1 MEEQHHRL
9 PKEEKK
15 LPSSSPLSSNSSS
28 CCRNRGRHP
37 RSVGKSVTQEK
48 SRPVCQTLRASLSRL
63 HPRLMI
69 RKRVLITRLISMITS
84 DHWRKFI
91 LCGQEDCEFS
101 SQLLEFLGSNLGEL
115 SLIDYDLQLN
125 EKAIR
130 WKTTRI
136 QYKQPQMPAGGAHTE
151 ADVAA
156 SWENQHRKAF

>member
-1 MEEQHHRL
+1 
-9 PKEEKK
+9 
-15 LPSSSPLSSNSSS
+15 
-28 CCRNRGRHP
+28 
-37 RSVGKSVTQEK
+37 
-48 SRPVCQTLRASLSRL
+48 
-63 HPRLMI
+63 MI
-69 RKRVLITRLISMITS
+69 RKRVHITRLISMITS

-101 SQLLEFLGSNLGEL
+101 SQLLEFLGSYLGEL

-136 QYKQPQMPAGGAHTE
+136 QYKQPQFTSLVSCKLARWQSVGFGISEEIPKMPAGGAHTE
-151 ADVAA
+151 ADVAP